1 MVFDP
6 SVLPPAHQRLLTEAG
21 ITYEDSDDPR
31 IAIQMTDDPS
41 GRRLTGK
48 WLGFGA
54 ESEINDGPWTLTR
67 VTRDTRKASLQS
79 YNRPAADK
87 TPDGDDAV

>member
-1 MVFDP
+1 M
-6 SVLPPAHQRLLTEAG
+6 AAAG
-21 ITYEDSDDPR
+21 LASQAQDELAATI
-31 IAIQMTDDPS
+31 
-41 GRRLTGK
+41 RRLTGK

-87 TPDGDDAV
+87 TPDGDDAE